1 MAVCCLRFQV
11 YFFDA
16 ADLHDLERVEVE
28 YETLPGWK
36 SDISQCRSFADLPVN
51 AQKYIRRV
59 EELVGCRVEWIGVGV
74 GREAMIH
81 VP

>member
-1 MAVCCLRFQV
+1 MVVYCLRFQV
-11 YFFDA
+11 YDSYV
-16 ADLHDLERVEVE
+16 ADLQDLERVEVE

-36 SDISQCRSFADLPVN
+36 SDISQCRSFADLPLN

-59 EELVGCRVEWIGVGV
+59 EELVGSRVEWIGVGV

-81 VP
+81 IP